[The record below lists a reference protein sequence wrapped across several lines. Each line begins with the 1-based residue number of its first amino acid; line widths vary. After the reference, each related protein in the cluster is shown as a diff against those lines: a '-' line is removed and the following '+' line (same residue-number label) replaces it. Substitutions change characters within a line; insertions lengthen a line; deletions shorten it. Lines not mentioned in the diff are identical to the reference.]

1 MKNYILS
8 LALVVAAL
16 AVSASPASAAV
27 IDFESLLQTDAGFHL
42 QGFSYSED
50 GFTLLSDPPSG
61 GLGFISFGT
70 DNPLFTGSTS
80 LANNAI
86 GGLTELALTGGGAFS
101 LDSIKLAGFNGPTAL
116 DVTFTGDTGGG
127 PVTQTFSLVGTPGGE
142 TFTFAGF
149 GNVTKVSWNQGGN
162 FNDLVVNAA
171 HQFDNIVVTANNG
184 NAVPEPA
191 SLALLGLGLAGLAL
205 IRRGARQQLR

>member
-8 LALVVAAL
+8 LVLVVAAL
-16 AVSASPASAAV
+16 ALGVSSASAVV
-27 IDFESLLQTDAGFHL
+27 IDFESLQQADASFHL
-42 QGFSYSED
+42 QGISYSED

-70 DNPLFTGSTS
+70 GNALFTGSTS
-80 LANNAI
+80 LANNGI

-116 DVTFTGDTGGG
+116 DVTFTGDTGGV

-142 TFTFAGF
+142 TFPFAGF
-149 GNVTKVSWNQGGN
+149 GNVTKVSWNQGGL
-162 FNDLVVNAA
+162 FTDPFNAA

-191 SLALLGLGLAGLAL
+191 SLGLLGLGLAGLAL
-205 IRRGARQQLR
+205 IRRCTRQQLG